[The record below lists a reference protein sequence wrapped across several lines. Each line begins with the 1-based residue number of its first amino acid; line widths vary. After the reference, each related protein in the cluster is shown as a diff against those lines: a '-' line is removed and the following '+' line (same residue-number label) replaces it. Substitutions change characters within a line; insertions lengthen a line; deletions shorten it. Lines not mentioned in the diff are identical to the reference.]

1 MLFNAMHL
9 QSSQMSL
16 PAIFCI
22 SFIGGILLRR
32 ACVRAKKNQKKIK
45 IVLRHAGNQE
55 IPEFYNNNFQDKKSI
70 SFEVSENASIA
81 EIKDEIAKRVKYADR
96 SISLFLYP
104 FGKKLLN
111 TANIKIL
118 LTRQPP
124 HPNRLRFPSD
134 IDDPLYLY
142 IVIPNY

>member
-1 MLFNAMHL
+1 MLFNAIHL

-16 PAIFCI
+16 PTLFCI

-45 IVLRHAGNQE
+45 IVLRHAGNQQ
-55 IPEFYNNNFQDKKSI
+55 IPEFYNNNFQHKKSI
-70 SFEVSENASIA
+70 SFEVSENAMSIA
-81 EIKDEIAKRVKYADR
+81 EVKNEIGKRVKYADR

-111 TANIKIL
+111 TS
-118 LTRQPP
+118 Q
-124 HPNRLRFPSD
+124 
-134 IDDPLYLY
+134 Y
-142 IVIPNY
+142 

>member
-1 MLFNAMHL
+1 MLFNAIHL
-9 QSSQMSL
+9 QSLQMSL

-45 IVLRHAGNQE
+45 IVLRHAGNQA
-55 IPEFYNNNFQDKKSI
+55 
-70 SFEVSENASIA
+70 EV
-81 EIKDEIAKRVKYADR
+81 KDEIAKRVKYADR
-96 SISLFLYP
+96 SISLYLYP

-111 TANIKIL
+111 TTNIKIL
-118 LTRQPP
+118 LTRQPH
-124 HPNRLRFPSD
+124 HPNRLRSPSD
-134 IDDPLYLY
+134 IDDPLYLF